1 MNEKEKYDLKKIL
14 KGIIDDIVVD
24 AFNRINYAYQHHR
37 EGVKNENV
45 EPKAG
50 ETKTR
55 IVFPRYGNSNCDET
69 RISEQELRFAF
80 VEAFNSSQAVKE
92 KNLFYS
98 IETPTRLKYKGFSS
112 DPQQNDNGRS
122 GEFDMV
128 IFNEKQERVCLIE
141 FKANNADATD
151 HEKDL
156 LKLDKEGDGI
166 LTYFIEVLKSYTTGD
181 EETKTIGSLK
191 RKIKLNN
198 KEGKTLVRCY
208 ALEGKRG
215 SKDKKGEDISHFW
228 G

>member
-1 MNEKEKYDLKKIL
+1 MNEKEKNDLKEIL

-24 AFNRINYAYQHHR
+24 AFNRINYAYHNHR
-37 EGVKNENV
+37 EGIINEDSA
-45 EPKAG
+45 PYAG

-55 IVFPRYGNSNCDET
+55 IVFPHFSNGGT
-69 RISEQELRFAF
+69 RINEQELRFAF
-80 VEAFNSSQAVKE
+80 VEAFNASQAVKDN
-92 KNLFYS
+92 NLFYS
-98 IETPTRLKYKGFSS
+98 VETPTRLKYKGFSS

-198 KEGKTLVRCY
+198 KEGKTLIRCY
-208 ALEGKRG
+208 ALEGNRR
-215 SKDKKGEDISHFW
+215 SNNKKGEDISHLLE
-228 G
+228 

>member
-1 MNEKEKYDLKKIL
+1 MNEKEKNDLKEIL

-24 AFNRINYAYQHHR
+24 AFTRINYAYQYHR
-37 EGVKNENV
+37 EGVINEDSA
-45 EPKAG
+45 PKAG

-55 IVFPRYGNSNCDET
+55 IVFPHFSNGET

-80 VEAFNSSQAVKE
+80 VEAFNASQAVKDN
-92 KNLFYS
+92 NLFYS
-98 IETPTRLKYKGFSS
+98 VETPTRLKYKGFSS

-141 FKANNADATD
+141 FKANNADATE
-151 HEKDL
+151 HKKDL
-156 LKLDKEGDGI
+156 LKLNEEGDGI

-198 KEGKTLVRCY
+198 KEGKTLIRCY
-208 ALEGKRG
+208 ALEGNRR
-215 SKDKKGEDISHFW
+215 SNNKKGEDISHLLE
-228 G
+228 

>member
-1 MNEKEKYDLKKIL
+1 MP
-14 KGIIDDIVVD
+14 
-24 AFNRINYAYQHHR
+24 
-37 EGVKNENV
+37 V
-45 EPKAG
+45 EQ
-50 ETKTR
+50 
-55 IVFPRYGNSNCDET
+55 FSNGET

-80 VEAFNSSQAVKE
+80 VEAFNSSLAVKD

-112 DPQQNDNGRS
+112 DPQQDDNGRS

-141 FKANNADATD
+141 FKANNASATD

-198 KEGKTLVRCY
+198 KDGKTLIRCY
-208 ALEGKRG
+208 ALEGNRG
-215 SKDKKGEDISHFW
+215 INDKKGEDISHLLE
-228 G
+228 

>member
-1 MNEKEKYDLKKIL
+1 MTKKEKNELKEIL
-14 KGIIDDIVVD
+14 KGIIDDVVVD

-37 EGVKNENV
+37 EGVKNEDAAP
-45 EPKAG
+45 EAG

-55 IVFPRYGNSNCDET
+55 IIFPHYSKDET

-80 VEAFNSSQAVKE
+80 VEAFNASQAVKDM
-92 KNLFYS
+92 NLFYS
-98 IETPTRLKYKGFSS
+98 IETPTDLKYKDFSS
-112 DPQQNDNGRS
+112 EPQQNDSGRR

-128 IFNEKQERVCLIE
+128 IFNDMQERVCLIE

-156 LKLDKEGDGI
+156 LKLNKEGDGI

-191 RKIKLNN
+191 RKIKLHN
-198 KEGKTLVRCY
+198 KEGKTLIRCY
-208 ALEGKRG
+208 ALEGISG
-215 SKDKKGEDISHFW
+215 SKDKKGEDISRLFENE
-228 G
+228 

>member
-1 MNEKEKYDLKKIL
+1 MNEKEKNDLKEIL

-55 IVFPRYGNSNCDET
+55 IVFPHFSNGDT

-80 VEAFNSSQAVKE
+80 VEAFNASQAVMDN
-92 KNLFYS
+92 NLFYS
-98 IETPTRLKYKGFSS
+98 VETPTRLKYKDFSS
-112 DPQQNDNGRS
+112 APIQDEGGRS

-128 IFNEKQERVCLIE
+128 IFNDKQERVCLIE
-141 FKANNADATD
+141 FKANNADTID
-151 HEKDL
+151 HRKDL
-156 LKLDKEGDGI
+156 LKLNKEGDGI
-166 LTYFIEVLKSYTTGD
+166 LTFFIEVLKSYTTGD

-198 KEGKTLVRCY
+198 KEGKTLIRCY
-208 ALEGKRG
+208 ALEGNRR
-215 SKDKKGEDISHFW
+215 SKDKKGEDISHHLE
-228 G
+228 

>member
-1 MNEKEKYDLKKIL
+1 MNEKEKNDLKEIL

-24 AFNRINYAYQHHR
+24 AFTRINYAYQYHR
-37 EGVKNENV
+37 EGVINDDSA
-45 EPKAG
+45 PKTG

-55 IVFPRYGNSNCDET
+55 IVFPHFTNDET

-80 VEAFNSSQAVKE
+80 VEAFNASQAVKDN
-92 KNLFYS
+92 NLFYS
-98 IETPTRLKYKGFSS
+98 VETPTRLKYKGFSS

-198 KEGKTLVRCY
+198 KEGKTLIRCY
-208 ALEGKRG
+208 ALEGNRR
-215 SKDKKGEDISHFW
+215 SNNKKGEDISHLLE
-228 G
+228 